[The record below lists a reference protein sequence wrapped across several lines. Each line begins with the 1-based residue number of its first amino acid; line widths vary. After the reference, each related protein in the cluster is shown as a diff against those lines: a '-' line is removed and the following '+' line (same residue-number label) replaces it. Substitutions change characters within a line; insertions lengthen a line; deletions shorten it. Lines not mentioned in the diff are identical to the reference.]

1 MPKGN
6 ALSPLFTDVKLSADD
21 AAAIA
26 AALRDVAQ
34 VDGEHPDELA
44 MIQSLVAELDAD
56 LGEGKP
62 TALPAM
68 TPEKLANLITD
79 PDTRH
84 VAIQVAVLLGWADG
98 ALSDKERARIVEYAT
113 ALGFSRSSYDGIEKA
128 ITGWVK
134 SGELAPL
141 F

>member
-1 MPKGN
+1 MSKGN
-6 ALSPLFTDVKLSADD
+6 LLSPLFTDVKLSADD
-21 AAAIA
+21 ATAIA

-44 MIQSLVAELDAD
+44 MIKGLVADLDAD

-62 TALPAM
+62 TSLPAM
-68 TPEKLANLITD
+68 TPDKLAILITD
-79 PDTRH
+79 PSTRQI
-84 VAIQVAVLLGWADG
+84 AIQVAVLLGWADG

-113 ALGFSRSSYDGIEKA
+113 ALGISRSGYDGIEQA
-128 ITGWVK
+128 ITSWVK